1 MRVRPSLRPAD
12 TTPVLQS
19 LADGFRYVRSFVPV
33 RSGLLL
39 VALIS
44 VLGMPFQVLMPVM
57 ASDVLG
63 GGAHT
68 LGMLMTTTG
77 LGALLGTLYLASRQT
92 VVGLGRKIAQAS
104 TCFGIG
110 LVVFSLSHNLWLSL
124 LVLPIVGA
132 GFMISLAA
140 TNTIV
145 QTIVPED
152 LRGRVM
158 AFYAM
163 SFLGTAP
170 IGSLIAGSRR
180 RAHRR
185 AGDDHGRRHLLHR
198 LRRLVL
204 LEPSLHP
211 RRRSA
216 HLHSEGP
223 AGRSRR
229 GYGSEDA
236 VIGSR
241 EQGSGIRD
249 QGSAGIRD

>member
-1 MRVRPSLRPAD
+1 MLR
-12 TTPVLQS
+12 S
-19 LADGFRYVRSFVPV
+19 LADGFRYVRSFIPV

-68 LGMLMTTTG
+68 LGILMTTTG

-104 TCFGIG
+104 TSFGVG
-110 LVVFSLSHNLWLSL
+110 LVVFSLSRNLWLSL

-170 IGSLIAGSRR
+170 IGSLIAGSVAERIGAPATIMAGGICCIASGAWFFSTSRTSAPSSGPSTSR
-180 RAHRR
+180 RAC
-185 AGDDHGRRHLLHR
+185 
-198 LRRLVL
+198 
-204 LEPSLHP
+204 S
-211 RRRSA
+211 
-216 HLHSEGP
+216 
-223 AGRSRR
+223 
-229 GYGSEDA
+229 
-236 VIGSR
+236 
-241 EQGSGIRD
+241 
-249 QGSAGIRD
+249 